1 MILSMTGFGPAT
13 ADRAAFRGGVVIRS
27 LNHRFLD
34 VTVRLPQVLGP
45 LETEIKE
52 LVSSRVRRGRIDVT
66 VRGEVRGAGRRVS
79 ASGELAEALVGAL
92 RKLAREHG
100 LDESVRVSD
109 VVQFPGLLEVYEDPA
124 SGAAAARSDVLDL
137 VKQALDSLDGLR
149 RAEGARLATTIEGHL
164 GEIGQSV
171 EGIARASEESRGAR
185 RDALAERVRELSLD
199 SAMDEGR
206 LYQEIARLVDR
217 ADVCE
222 ELERLRGH
230 IEHARE
236 ILEADGPA
244 GKTLDF
250 LAQEMAREANTIGS
264 KSPAGSVGRLVIAL
278 RTEIER
284 LREQVQNVE

>member
-1 MILSMTGFGPAT
+1 MILSMTGFGAAT
-13 ADRAAFRGGVVIRS
+13 ADRVAFRGGVVIRS

-45 LETEIKE
+45 LETEIKD
-52 LVSSRVRRGRIDVT
+52 LVASRVRRGRVDVT

-79 ASGELAEALVGAL
+79 TSGELAEALVGAL
-92 RKLAREHG
+92 RTLAREHG
-100 LDESVRVSD
+100 LDEAVRVSD

-124 SGAAAARSDVLDL
+124 SGAAAARADVVDL

-149 RAEGARLATTIEGHL
+149 RTEGARLAATIEGHL
-164 GEIGQSV
+164 GAIGQSV
-171 EGIARASEESRGAR
+171 EEIARASDEGRSAR
-185 RDALAERVRELSLD
+185 RDALVQRARELRLD
-199 SAMDEGR
+199 PAMEEGR
-206 LYQEIARLVDR
+206 LYQEVARLVDR
-217 ADVCE
+217 SDVCE

-230 IEHARE
+230 VAHARE
-236 ILEADGPA
+236 ILEADAPA

-264 KSPAGSVGRLVIAL
+264 KSPAGSVGRLVIGL
-278 RTEIER
+278 RTEVER